1 MAQKKYL
8 DSVGLSRFLE
18 NIKSKFSE
26 KNHTHT
32 KSQITDFAHTHD
44 DRYYTEPEIDEKV
57 SALTDAISNSA
68 DTKVT
73 QTAIT
78 DTSSYTDWR
87 SLPIGLDSDTNED
100 TDPTTV
106 TGNLYTT
113 GNIKAQPSTGTI
125 KATTFKGNLEGNAVT
140 SSLADN
146 AKKLSTPRKLMTK
159 LDAADAA
166 SFDGS
171 ADVKTIGVTGKLP
184 IVNGGTGADSISGFK
199 TNIGL
204 NPVTTSGTGAAY
216 TADVNGITSLK
227 AGVNFVMIPHTV
239 STQRNPTLNVNGLGA
254 KLLKM
259 RLSSYTSAT
268 TSFKA
273 ANSLAANKPV
283 RVMYDGAQWV
293 IDGYVYPDAKGLYG
307 AVPVSSGGT
316 GATTAEEARKNL
328 GITTANG
335 TMLSQNVDYAE
346 VGEWADDNPS
356 DEDRIGYFVAIDNSS
371 AGATMVKATS
381 TSDVRGVTVTSP
393 AFSGNCSDDKF
404 DIVTSDATDPDTGE
418 TITKITSKKLKKQYD
433 YVAVMGIVSVIDN
446 GTCEING
453 RCMPTEDGTAVP
465 SPNNMGYQIIDRID
479 DTHVLIA
486 VSPEADM
493 MVRIRTD
500 VVDLQKNKADASHN
514 HDGRYY
520 TESEIDSKVASI
532 NSAIAD
538 KASSSH
544 THDDRYYTESEINS
558 KLATKVNSSTFTS
571 HSGDTTVHITAA
583 ERDAWNTAKT
593 HADSPHAPSNAEANQ
608 NAFSNVKVGDTTIA
622 ADSKTDTLTIV
633 AGSNVTITPDATNDA
648 VTIAAKDTTYS
659 DVTTSAHG
667 LMSAADKTKLD
678 TVATGANKT
687 VVDSALSSTSTN
699 PVQNMVINSAIAD
712 KVPNVRTVNGKSL
725 AANIS
730 LTAADVGASA
740 AGHTHDDRYY
750 TESEMNSKLAGKA
763 NSSHTHAAT
772 DITSVNASAITGIIP
787 AANLPSFVDDVI
799 EGYLSGSKLYKT
811 KNSDGTYATEISGE
825 TGKIYVNLNDNKTY
839 RWSGSAF
846 VVISETIALG
856 ETSSTAYRGDRGKV
870 AYDHSQKTG
879 NPHGTTKADLGLGS
893 VENKSSATIRGE
905 LTKANV
911 TTALGYTPP
920 TTNTTYSVGSTTNL
934 GLTKLYTGTGSKT
947 DGTMTQ
953 SAITTALNGKANS
966 SHTHN
971 YAGSDGAGGSAN
983 QVKNWGSVAANVN
996 VGRHI
1001 WISDS
1006 SEDMKR
1012 VSDDN
1017 FTYNSSTNTVTANIT
1032 GNAATAS
1039 AVAWSNVTSK
1049 PNRAGSSSDGGSAT
1063 SAVKLDTS
1071 AGSTTQPVYFSGGKP
1086 VAIPYT
1092 LGKSVPSDA
1101 KFTDTTYG
1109 TGSSTTAGLTKLYTG
1124 TGSATD
1130 GTMTQNAIT
1139 TALNGK
1145 ANNHS
1150 HPYLPTDGGTMS
1162 GNIAFA
1168 AIGDKAK
1175 AAGLSWSGS
1184 TDGASIYYE
1193 TRAADEGHLVLNMVN
1208 DSNVTIDIAAGG
1220 AVKSYFDYGG
1230 TFHGSVVGNASSASS
1245 VPWSGI
1251 TGKPNLMQSKS
1262 ENGYWGMANPDGTN
1276 SDWIST
1282 SNNGLIPYKSGGASS
1297 LGTDSWPFANAY
1309 ISNIHGSLDGNAKT
1323 ATTASSANSVPWSG
1337 VTGKP
1342 SSMPASDV
1350 YSWAKQS
1357 SKPRYSVNV
1366 SVDSNGNATF
1376 SVS

>member
-57 SALTDAISNSA
+57 SALTNAIRNSA

-113 GNIKAQPSTGTI
+113 SDIKAQPSTGTI

-227 AGVNFVMIPHTV
+227 TGANFVMIPHTV
-239 STQRNPTLNVNGLGA
+239 STQRNPTLNVNGFGA
-254 KLLKM
+254 KPLKM

-283 RVMYDGAQWV
+283 HVMYDGTQWV
-293 IDGYVYPDAKGLYG
+293 VDGYVYPDAKSLYG
-307 AVPVSSGGT
+307 TVPVSGGGT
-316 GATTAEEARKNL
+316 GATTAEEARQNL

-335 TMLSQNVDYAE
+335 TMLSQNADYAE

-371 AGATMVKATS
+371 AGSTMVKATS
-381 TSDVRGVTVTSP
+381 TSDVHGVTVTSP

-404 DIVTSDATDPDTGE
+404 DIVASTETDPDTGE
-418 TITKITSKKLKKQYD
+418 TITNTASKKLKKQYD

-453 RCMPTEDGTAVP
+453 RCMPAEDGTAVP

-500 VVDLQKNKADASHN
+500 VVDLQKNKADSSHN

-532 NSAIAD
+532 NAAIAG

-544 THDDRYYTESEINS
+544 NHDDRYYTESEINS

-571 HSGDTTVHITAA
+571 HTGDTTVHITAA
-583 ERDAWNTAKT
+583 ERDDWNTAKT

-622 ADSKTDTLTIV
+622 ADSKTDTLTMI

-678 TVATGANKT
+678 TIATGANKT

-699 PVQNMVINSAIAD
+699 PVQNNIVNSALAE
-712 KVPNVRTVNGKSL
+712 KVPSTRTVNGKTL

-730 LTAADVGASA
+730 LTADDVGASA

-750 TESEMNSKLAGKA
+750 TESEINSKLAGKA
-763 NSSHTHAAT
+763 NSSHKHAAA
-772 DITSVNASAITGIIP
+772 DITSVNASAITGTIA

-799 EGYLSGSKLYKT
+799 EGYYNASDSKFYENYDASAKT
-811 KNSDGTYATEISGE
+811 YSDAYTGE
-825 TGKIYVNLNDNKTY
+825 TGKIYVDLNDYKTY
-839 RWSGSAF
+839 RWSGSKY
-846 VVISETIALG
+846 VVVSETIALG
-856 ETSSTAYRGDRGKV
+856 ETSSTAYRGDRGKA

-879 NPHGTTKADLGLGS
+879 NPHGTTKADLGLGN

-920 TTNTTYSVGSTTNL
+920 TTNTTYSTGSTTYS
-934 GLTKLYTGTGSKT
+934 GTTKLYTSTGTNT

-953 SAITTALNGKANS
+953 NAITTALNGKAASGHNHDGVYVPTTEAGTNAAINRLQTGTDTPVDGDYYVSQWAGSAS
-966 SHTHN
+966 SEAEKAQFVRRPVSSLWNYIKSRADPVYATKSHSHS
-971 YAGSDGAGGSAN
+971 YAGSSSSGGSAN
-983 QVKNWGSVAANVN
+983 
-996 VGRHI
+996 
-1001 WISDS
+1001 
-1006 SEDMKR
+1006 
-1012 VSDDN
+1012 
-1017 FTYNSSTNTVTANIT
+1017 
-1032 GNAATAS
+1032 
-1039 AVAWSNVTSK
+1039 
-1049 PNRAGSSSDGGSAT
+1049 

-1092 LGKSVPSDA
+1092 IGKSVPSNA
-1101 KFTDTTYG
+1101 VFTDTTYG
-1109 TGSSTTAGLTKLYTG
+1109 TGGSTTAGLTKLYTNTG
-1124 TGSATD
+1124 TNTD

-1150 HPYLPTDGGTMS
+1150 HPYLPTAGGTMS
-1162 GNIAFA
+1162 GNITFA
-1168 AIGDKAK
+1168 DIGNKAK

-1193 TRAADEGHLVLNMVN
+1193 TRAVDEGHLVLNMFD
-1208 DSNVTIDIAAGG
+1208 DSNVTVDIAAGG

-1230 TFHGSVVGNASSASS
+1230 TFHGNVAGNASSASS
-1245 VPWSGI
+1245 APWSGI
-1251 TGKPNLMQSKS
+1251 TGKPNLMQAKY

-1276 SDWIST
+1276 SNWIRT
-1282 SNNGLIPYKSGGASS
+1282 SNSGLIPYKPGGASS
-1297 LGTDSWPFANAY
+1297 LGTDIWPFANAY

-1357 SKPRYSVNV
+1357 RKPSYSVSVN
-1366 SVDSNGNATF
+1366 VDSNGNATF